1 MKIAVNTRLLVKD
14 KLTGTGLF
22 TYHTLKRITTGH
34 PEHEFIFIFDRKFSE
49 EFIFSNNIKPV
60 ITPPQNLN
68 PVFWYLFFEWGI
80 PNILRKYNPDLFLSP
95 DGWLSLRA
103 KTRSLPVIHDLN
115 FFHYPEFL
123 PWHIRKYYYYFF
135 PRFIK
140 KAARIATVSEY
151 TRHDIVSRFEFDKD
165 KIDVVYNGAGDEL
178 SPLDKEAQNDVRL
191 KFSDGCPYFLF
202 IGMIH
207 PRKNLANLIKAYD
220 GFKQSVNSNVKFL
233 VVGSKKYWTS
243 DLQEAYESSMSRDEI
258 YFTGRVSYRD
268 LRLITAS
275 AMALVYASFFEGFGI
290 PLLEAMYCD
299 VPIITSQVSSM
310 PEVGGNAALYVEPSS
325 VESIRN
331 AMLKIFCDINLRES
345 LIKKA
350 KKQREKFS
358 WDKTSEKLW
367 ASISKCIAEK

>member
-14 KLTGTGLF
+14 RLEGTGLF
-22 TYHTLKRITTGH
+22 AYHTLKRITTGH

-49 EFIFSNNIKPV
+49 EFIFSSNIKPV

-68 PVFWYLFFEWGI
+68 PAFWYLYFEWGI
-80 PNILRKYNPDLFLSP
+80 PGILRKYKPDLFLSP

-123 PWHIRKYYYYFF
+123 SWHIRKYYYYFF

-140 KAARIATVSEY
+140 KAARIATVSEF
-151 TRHDIVSRFEFDKD
+151 TRHDILSRFDFDSD

-202 IGMIH
+202 IGLIH

-220 GFKQSVNSNVKFL
+220 SFKQSVNSNVKFL

-243 DLQEAYESSMSRDEI
+243 DLQEAYESSMFRDEI

-268 LRLITAS
+268 LRFITAS

-350 KKQREKFS
+350 KRQREKFS

-367 ASISKCIAEK
+367 ASISKCIAEQ